1 MRIGF
6 DVTALYVAQA
16 GIFYYDYNLIRTLLK
31 LDRDNDYLLL
41 DYSPIHGG
49 NNQPNE
55 LRALENST
63 VGITH
68 VTGLRHRKL
77 ARLKVMQRPVLW
89 PLARL
94 IDRTLL
100 WPWKSL
106 AQVSMRRRLS
116 PLLTDVDV
124 FHSSEV
130 LLWRQ
135 PGALNITTIYD
146 LTPILFPEYHTPDTL
161 AIQRAKHRFA
171 QEEADVVI
179 AISEATKRDIIT
191 HLGIAEDRIRV
202 VYAGVAPYFQ
212 PVTDPG
218 IMHQALSA
226 LRLTPGEYLLH
237 VGTLEPRKNLRRLIE
252 AYALLLKE
260 ASEPVPELILVGA
273 VGWNYQEILVL
284 VEALAL
290 QDKVRYVGRLP
301 AEVLPALYS
310 GARVFVYPSLYEGFG
325 LPPLEAMACG
335 VPVITSNTSSLPEVV
350 GDAGVTVSPTDTVA
364 LAEALADL
372 LFDTERRQSLR
383 EAGLARARKFSWE
396 RAARETLAV
405 YQRSVNAK
413 GGG

>member
-16 GIFYYDYNLIRTLLK
+16 GIFYFDYNLIRSLLE

-49 NNQPNE
+49 YNQPDE
-55 LRALENST
+55 LRALEDST
-63 VGITH
+63 AGITH

-89 PLARL
+89 PMARL
-94 IDRTLL
+94 ADRTLL

-106 AQVSMRRRLS
+106 AQVSMRRRLG
-116 PLLTDVDV
+116 PLLADVDV

-135 PGALNITTIYD
+135 PGALNVTTIYD
-146 LTPILFPEYHTPDTL
+146 LTPVLFPEYHTPGTL

-171 QEEADVVI
+171 QEEADVVL
-179 AISEATKRDIIT
+179 AISEATKRDIVT
-191 HLGIAEDRIRV
+191 HLSIAEDRIRV
-202 VYAGVAPYFQ
+202 VYAGVAPYFR
-212 PVTDPG
+212 PVTDPV
-218 IMHQALSA
+218 A
-226 LRLTPGEYLLH
+226 LRQTLSVLHLKPDEYVLH

-260 ASEPVPELILVGA
+260 ASEPVPELVLAGA
-273 VGWNYQEILVL
+273 GGWNYQEILVL
-284 VEALAL
+284 IEALAL
-290 QDKVRYVGRLP
+290 QDKVRCVGRLP
-301 AEVLPALYS
+301 AEMLPALYS

-335 VPVITSNTSSLPEVV
+335 TPVVTSNTSSLPEVV
-350 GDAGVTVSPTDTVA
+350 GNAGVTVSPTDTVA
-364 LAEALADL
+364 LAEALAGL
-372 LFDTERRQSLR
+372 LFDSERRQSMR
-383 EAGLARARKFSWE
+383 VAGLARARLFSWE
-396 RAARETLAV
+396 RAARELLEIYNRT
-405 YQRSVNAK
+405 K
-413 GGG
+413 